1 MWIKDGAVHT
11 SHSDIRKAVKHA
23 SLPAVITDEVLSA
36 FGFEPVEVK
45 PAPVADHTEKVEEAE
60 PVKKDGKWVKEYR
73 KRAATAEEVTAATSA
88 KAVEVRATRDG
99 LLAAC
104 DWTQLAD
111 AAKKTQ
117 GDWVSYRQALRDMPQ
132 QAGFPFN
139 VDWPV
144 KP

>member
-1 MWIKDGAVHT
+1 MWIKDGAVFT

-36 FGFEPVEVK
+36 FGFEPVEVQ
-45 PAPVADHTEKVEEAE
+45 PAPAPDHTEKLEEAE

-73 KRAATAEEVTAATSA
+73 KRPATPEEIDAATKDKAAD
-88 KAVEVRATRDG
+88 VRATRDA
-99 LLAAC
+99 LLRDT

-111 AAKKTQ
+111 ADKKAQ
-117 GDWVSYRQALRDMPQ
+117 GDFVSYRQALRDMPQ

>member
-1 MWIKDGAVHT
+1 MWIKDGAVFT

-23 SLPAVITDEVLSA
+23 SLPAVITDEVLTA
-36 FGFEPVEVK
+36 FGFDAIANAPEPS
-45 PAPVADHTEKVEEAE
+45 ADYTEKVEPAE
-60 PVKKDGKWVKEYR
+60 VVDGKWIKAYR
-73 KRAATAEEVTAATSA
+73 KRAATPEEIDAATKA
-88 KAVEVRATRDG
+88 KAAEVRATRDA
-99 LLAAC
+99 LLRDT

-111 AAKKTQ
+111 ADKKAQ
-117 GDWVSYRQALRDMPQ
+117 GDFVSYRQALRDMPQ